1 MGENMK
7 GLLAFLL
14 AIPLAR
20 AHCPLCT
27 AGAAVA
33 AGGAAW
39 LGIDAAA
46 IGIFTGAF
54 GGATG
59 LWMARLF
66 RRNRWQAATITF
78 ASFLLTV
85 LPMAPLFQPQPFMI
99 SLLGEYGGMLN
110 RTYMLN
116 TFLLGATAGL
126 GMLLLSPPISRMVTR
141 KRGKHIPYQ
150 GMLLTFALLIGAAA
164 LAQIL

>member
-1 MGENMK
+1 MK
-7 GLLAFLL
+7 RLLALLL
-14 AIPLAR
+14 AVPLAR

-39 LGIDAAA
+39 LGVDAAA

-59 LWMARLF
+59 LWAARLL
-66 RRNRWQAATITF
+66 RRNRWQTAAITI
-78 ASFLLTV
+78 ASFLLTI
-85 LPMAPLFQPQPFMI
+85 LPMAGLFQPQPFMI
-99 SLLGEYGGMLN
+99 SLLGEYGGILN

-116 TFLLGATAGL
+116 TFIIGAAAGM
-126 GMLLLSPPISRMVTR
+126 GVLSASPRISRLVTR
-141 KRGKHIPYQ
+141 QRGKHIPYQ
-150 GMLLTFALLIGAAA
+150 GIIITFALLAAA
-164 LAQIL
+164 ATLAQIL